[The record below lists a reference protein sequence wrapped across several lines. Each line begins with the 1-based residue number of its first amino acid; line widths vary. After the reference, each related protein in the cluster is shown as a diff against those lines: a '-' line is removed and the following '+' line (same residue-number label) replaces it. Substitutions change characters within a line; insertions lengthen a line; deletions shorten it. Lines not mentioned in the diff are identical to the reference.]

1 MLGHISESGRNGS
14 LTTTRLSPW
23 QCRMVILVVQVTGQQ
38 RYGNAMLR
46 ILNLDIKTI
55 KLAETTIN
63 IKTKTGF
70 GFSSLEKQML

>member
-1 MLGHISESGRNGS
+1 
-14 LTTTRLSPW
+14 
-23 QCRMVILVVQVTGQQ
+23 MVILVVQVTGQQ

-70 GFSSLEKQML
+70 GFSSLEKQIL